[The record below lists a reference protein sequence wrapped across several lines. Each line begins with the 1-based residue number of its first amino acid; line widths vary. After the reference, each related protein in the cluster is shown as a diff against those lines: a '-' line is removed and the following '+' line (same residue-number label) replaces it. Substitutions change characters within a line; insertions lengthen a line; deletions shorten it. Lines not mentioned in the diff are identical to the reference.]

1 MYIKGGRLMTNYIK
15 EVKERVDKLPRVNR
29 TLLIAIGYSNI
40 PDKLED
46 RKELFYKWL
55 LKGYKEVENE
65 W

>member
-65 W
+65 